1 MMGVRRM
8 EIAMKKVI
16 HMISSMNMGG
26 AETMVKDYALLMD
39 KTQFDTMIISLDKRY
54 HSVNE
59 KYLQDAGIPVIYLS
73 ELRYPAEKELN
84 IFQKII
90 RRIARYYDLW
100 KIIKK
105 EKPDILHVHL
115 YIGNY
120 LKLIPVKKWGIK
132 LLYTVHNVPERF
144 FDPLGK
150 NKEKYFAYKE
160 IKRLL
165 KKEDLTLISLHDDM
179 NQELRKI
186 FSTDRVITVNNG
198 INLDRFH
205 KELYNRTEIR
215 KHLGIKKDAFV
226 IGHVGRFHEQKNH
239 ELLIKIFHGLL
250 KRKANAHL
258 LLIGEG
264 PLREQAN
271 EQIRSL
277 GLEKYV
283 TILQNRNDIPELMSI
298 MDSFVF
304 PSRWEGFGNVL
315 IEAQSMELPC
325 IVSDKI
331 SQSAIVNCN
340 VLVLSLDTEVEKWVD
355 AILYQTKAEPSED
368 LQKYNMR
375 SSVKKLERI
384 YTDKE
389 N

>member
-1 MMGVRRM
+1 M